1 MQFII
6 FDRMTEFIVVSKL
19 IGVARC
25 SARNL
30 NMATFALSTIPAVH
44 IVILAH
50 VHQIQFQVKTPTPL
64 PTMFDT

>member
-30 NMATFALSTIPAVH
+30 NMVATFALSTLSAVH
-44 IVILAH
+44 
-50 VHQIQFQVKTPTPL
+50 KT
-64 PTMFDT
+64 